1 MGNMMCNSEAI
12 CRASKEDLMETE
24 VTNKRKKDK
33 QEQEKLDKLTKLQSY
48 VMTYLS
54 GDVSSLKAPE
64 WKKIITYVLPA
75 ANAGTA
81 TKITKLKDIKARLNM
96 LDKPWHSYIPMEGD
110 TVTAQIVDTA
120 VVLPGDDLAP
130 ADECIDNLTDDRCRD
145 AAEMDAANAMMA
157 LV

>member
-1 MGNMMCNSEAI
+1 
-12 CRASKEDLMETE
+12 
-24 VTNKRKKDK
+24 
-33 QEQEKLDKLTKLQSY
+33 
-48 VMTYLS
+48 
-54 GDVSSLKAPE
+54 
-64 WKKIITYVLPA
+64 
-75 ANAGTA
+75 
-81 TKITKLKDIKARLNM
+81 M

-157 LV
+157 LYSLINNNNISFCQLNN